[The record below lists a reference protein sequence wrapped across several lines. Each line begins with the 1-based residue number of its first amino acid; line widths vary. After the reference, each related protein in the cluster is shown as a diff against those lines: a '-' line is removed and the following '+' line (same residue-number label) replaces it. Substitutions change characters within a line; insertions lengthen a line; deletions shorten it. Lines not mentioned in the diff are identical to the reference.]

1 LIEIKA
7 GPAWLRHS
15 RAMPVS
21 DIVSEID
28 RGLIDRHSAPVPRY
42 TSYPTAPHFHAGVDG
57 ETYARWLA
65 EGPPDAS
72 VSLYLHV
79 PFCDRLCWFCACHTK
94 QVLRYEPIA
103 AYLEALHAEIA
114 TVAAHLG
121 RRRVTAIHLGG
132 GSPTMLAPDDIDRL
146 GEALRLAFS
155 IDEECESSLE
165 VDTNDV
171 DPAKLDAWR
180 RFGITR
186 ASFGVQ
192 DFDPAVQQ
200 AINRYQSFAQTAEAV
215 AGFRQGGVR
224 SVNLDVLY
232 GLPHQSTETLAGTL
246 DQVISLAPD
255 RIALFGYAHVPWMKK
270 HQRLIDE
277 ARLPDRH
284 QRFAQARLGAA
295 MLSGAGYVPIGLD
308 HFARPEDGLARAQDE
323 GRLRRNFQGY
333 TTDTADM
340 LVGIGASSISR
351 LPQGYTQNVTATA
364 DYKRTALAGRLPI
377 VRGYALT
384 EADKA
389 AAWVIEELMCA
400 FGFSADRL
408 RQLFPA
414 EAEPLVAEAEALVL
428 SDADRFVRRE
438 GARFLVTER
447 GRPFVRTIAA
457 RFDRFLKRSEQRHSI
472 AV

>member
-1 LIEIKA
+1 
-7 GPAWLRHS
+7 
-15 RAMPVS
+15 M
-21 DIVSEID
+21 D

-57 ETYARWLA
+57 ATYARWLA
-65 EGPPDAS
+65 ESPSGAS
-72 VSLYLHV
+72 VSLYLHI

-103 AYLEALHAEIA
+103 TYLEALHAEIA
-114 TVAAHLG
+114 TVAARLG

-132 GSPTMLAPDDIDRL
+132 GSPTMLAPDDVDRL
-146 GEALRLAFS
+146 GEALRLAFA
-155 IDEECESSLE
+155 IDENCEASLE

-171 DPAKLDAWR
+171 DAEKLGAWR

-215 AGFRQGGVR
+215 EGFRERGVG

-232 GLPHQSTETLAGTL
+232 GLPDQTMETLANTL

-308 HFARPEDGLARAQDE
+308 HFARPGDGLARAQDE

-364 DYKRTALAGRLPI
+364 DYKRAALAGRLPI

-408 RQLFPA
+408 RDLFPA
-414 EAEPLVAEAEALVL
+414 EAERLVAGAEAVVR
-428 SDADRFVRRE
+428 SDADRFVRWE
-438 GARFLVTER
+438 DGRFLVTER

-457 RFDRFLKRSEQRHSI
+457 RFDGFLKQNEQRHSI